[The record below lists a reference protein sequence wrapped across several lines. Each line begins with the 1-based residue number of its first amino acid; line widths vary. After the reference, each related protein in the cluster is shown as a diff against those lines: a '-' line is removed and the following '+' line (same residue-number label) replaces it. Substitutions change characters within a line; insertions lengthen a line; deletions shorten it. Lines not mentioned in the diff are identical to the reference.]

1 MVKKKSKHRN
11 TADRSHEAVVFK
23 EDDQHYAVA
32 TKSLGAGRF
41 ELTCDDGTTRLGK
54 LRGNMRRSQWVS
66 AGSVVLI
73 SLRDFGSADD
83 DMKHC
88 KADILLKYSD
98 TAIKQLRRYGEL
110 NWMTDAAA
118 TSDVEDEDII
128 VFEDD
133 GDQPIDLSRV

>member
-11 TADRSHEAVVFK
+11 TADRSHEEVVFK
-23 EDDQHYAVA
+23 EDDQYYAVA

-41 ELTCDDGTTRLGK
+41 ELACDDGTTRLGK

-83 DMKHC
+83 DTKQC

-110 NWMTDAAA
+110 DWMRDAAH
-118 TSDVEDEDII
+118 TSDAEDEETI
-128 VFEDD
+128 VFEEN
-133 GDQPIDLSRV
+133 GDQPLDLSLV

>member
-11 TADRSHEAVVFK
+11 TADRSHEEVIFK
-23 EDDQHYAVA
+23 EDDQHYALA

-41 ELTCDDGTTRLGK
+41 ELTCDDGVTRIGK

-66 AGSVVLI
+66 AGSLVLI
-73 SLRDFGSADD
+73 SLRDFGNADD
-83 DMKHC
+83 DRKQS

-110 NWMTDAAA
+110 EWMVEATH
-118 TSDVEDEDII
+118 TSDADDEETI

-133 GDQPIDLSRV
+133 GDIDLSLV